1 VSSSS
6 TEGRLAELGIELP
19 ESPVPIGSYTPT
31 QRVGNL
37 LYTSGVL
44 PMRDGAIAYS
54 GTVGAGMS
62 VGEAAEA
69 ARLCA
74 LNILAMVR
82 QATGSLDA
90 VEQVVQLTGFVRSAP
105 GFAQQPKVLNGASD
119 LLFSVFGDR
128 GRHSRMALGTTEL
141 PLGAPVELSA
151 IIRVSGTALDRGPQ
165 AA

>member
-1 VSSSS
+1 MSS
-6 TEGRLAELGIELP
+6 TGTEDRLAELGIELP
-19 ESPVPIGSYTPT
+19 ETPAPIGSYTPT
-31 QRVGNL
+31 QLVGNL

-44 PMRDGAIAYS
+44 PMRDGEIAYS
-54 GTVGAGMS
+54 GVVGAGMT
-62 VGEAAEA
+62 VGEASEA

-119 LLFSVFGDR
+119 LLFAVFGDR
-128 GRHSRMALGTTEL
+128 GRHARMALGTTEL
-141 PLGAPVELSA
+141 PLGAAVELSA
-151 IIRVSGTALDRGPQ
+151 IIRVNGTAVDPGPQ